1 MPGLGC
7 NGNRALLSA
16 RVSLARVQS
25 LLRGV
30 PPDAK
35 GTESKDM
42 NIAFLTTWVSRLGG
56 GVCCAAQGYAHAIAA
71 CPDIKVSVYSVSDEY
86 TNADLPAWDGIPV
99 TICRPRGTRSF
110 GYSSELLT
118 AMRSGNPDL
127 VHSHGM
133 WTYPSLA
140 LLRWSRATR
149 RPCIVS
155 PHGMLEPW
163 ARRHHQWKKGP
174 IWCLWERRNLDSAA
188 VLHATSDQEARNLSE
203 LGLRAR
209 IAVVP
214 IGVDI
219 PSDPRPACNVG
230 VERRA
235 LFLSRIHPKKGLL
248 NLIEAWRQV
257 RPRGWRLLIAGPDE
271 SNHLSSVQE
280 AVCQAGLTPTVTFVG
295 PVYGQQKLD
304 LLNSADLF
312 ILPTFSENFGI
323 VVAEALA
330 SAVPVITTKGAP
342 WKCLEAHSCGWWVE
356 IGALPL
362 ARALSE
368 ATQCS
373 ESELRQMGL
382 RGRQFVSREY
392 SWARIGGQMRAVY
405 EWVLGGGAMPNCVL
419 EK

>member
-1 MPGLGC
+1 M
-7 NGNRALLSA
+7 
-16 RVSLARVQS
+16 
-25 LLRGV
+25 
-30 PPDAK
+30 
-35 GTESKDM
+35 T
-42 NIAFLTTWVSRLGG
+42 IAFVTASVSRKAGG
-56 GVCCAAQGYAHAIAA
+56 ISFAARGYAHAVAA
-71 CPDIKVSVYSVSDEY
+71 CPDIKMRVYSLSDEY
-86 TNADLPAWDGIPV
+86 TNADLPAWDGIPMTV
-99 TICRPRGTRSF
+99 CRPRGPCSF

-118 AMRSGNPDL
+118 AMRSGNPDV
-127 VHSHGM
+127 VHSHGIWM
-133 WTYPSLA
+133 YPSLA
-140 LLRWSRATR
+140 SLRWSRATR

-163 ARRHHQWKKGP
+163 ARRHHQWKKWP
-174 IWCLWERRNLDSAA
+174 IWYLWERRNLDSAA
-188 VLHATSDQEARNLSE
+188 VLHATSDQEARNLLE
-203 LGLRAR
+203 LGLRAY

-280 AVCQAGLTPTVTFVG
+280 AVRQAGLTPSVTFVG

-312 ILPTFSENFGI
+312 VLPTFSENFGI
-323 VVAEALA
+323 VVPEALA

-342 WKCLEAHSCGWWVE
+342 WGSLETHDCGWWVD
-356 IGALPL
+356 IGVRPL

-392 SWARIGGQMRAVY
+392 SWARIAAEFTALYRWSLDGGPKPDCIV
-405 EWVLGGGAMPNCVL
+405 N
-419 EK
+419 

>member
-1 MPGLGC
+1 M
-7 NGNRALLSA
+7 
-16 RVSLARVQS
+16 
-25 LLRGV
+25 
-30 PPDAK
+30 
-35 GTESKDM
+35 T
-42 NIAFLTTWVSRLGG
+42 IAFLTASVSRNGG
-56 GVCCAAQGYAHAIAA
+56 GVSFAAQGYAHAIAS
-71 CPDIKVSVYSVSDEY
+71 CPDIKVRVYSLSDEY
-86 TNADLPAWDGIPV
+86 ANADLPAWDGIPM
-99 TICRPRGTRSF
+99 TICRSRGPGSF

-127 VHSHGM
+127 VHSHGIWM
-133 WTYPSLA
+133 YPSLA
-140 LLRWSRATR
+140 ALRWSRATR

-155 PHGMLEPW
+155 PNGMLEPW
-163 ARRHHQWKKGP
+163 ARRHHRWKKWP
-174 IWCLWERRNLDSAA
+174 IWRLWERHNLNSAA
-188 VLHATSDQEARNLSE
+188 VLHATSDQEARNLLE

-209 IAVVP
+209 IAVIP

-219 PSDPRPACNVG
+219 QSDPQPARNVG

-271 SNHLSSVQE
+271 SNHLSNVQE
-280 AVCQAGLTPTVTFVG
+280 AVRHAGLTHMVTFVA
-295 PVYGQQKLD
+295 PVYGPQKQD

-323 VVAEALA
+323 VVPEALA

-342 WKCLEAHSCGWWVE
+342 WGCLETHGCGWWVD
-356 IGALPL
+356 IGVPPL

-373 ESELRQMGL
+373 DSELRQMGL

-392 SWARIGGQMRAVY
+392 SWARIAAEVAALYR
-405 EWVLGGGAMPNCVL
+405 WSLGGGPKPDCIVN
-419 EK
+419 